1 MSLSLDSQLIWRSLI
16 YQAEEMK
23 IALRNAAFSPN
34 IRERMD
40 HSTAVFDEDGELIAQ
55 AKAIPVHLGSMV
67 GMLEEVCDHVSMH
80 KGEEVIL
87 NDPYT
92 GGTHL
97 PDITL
102 ISPVFFEEEKIAYVV
117 NRAHHSDIGGKY
129 PGSMA
134 GDSKEIFEEGLRI
147 PPIKIRKQDSVQQ
160 DVLDLILQNTRTPK
174 VQRGDLLAQLA
185 ANKTGRKRI
194 QDLLQKFGIEMFRR
208 AVNEIQTYCRERME
222 NKIGDYPVGTY
233 CATDY
238 LDGYGGHSEP
248 IQIAVEIEK
257 DLTELH
263 FDFSRSDDEVKAP
276 LNAPYAVTLSA
287 VLFVTKAIFDPTAP
301 SNAGTYQPITI
312 TAPKGTVLHATPPSA
327 VVGGNVETSQRIV
340 DVLLK
345 AIADFAPTRVC
356 AGCQGT
362 MNNVAIGGKK
372 ENGESFTF
380 YETIGGGFGG
390 RKGTDGPDAIHSHMT
405 NTMNTPIE
413 EIERRYPLQ
422 VIEFGLREDSCGGGQ
437 WRGGLG
443 IVRKIKTALPV
454 RVSLLGERHKFSPY
468 GLFGGKN
475 GERGEYFLYTQSE
488 GKTLLN
494 SKATVELTEGDLLGI
509 LTPGGG
515 GYGDPEERNR
525 SKITADLRDE
535 KISKEHAETTYS
547 WKTED

>member
-40 HSTAVFDEDGELIAQ
+40 HSCAVFDEEGELIAQ

-67 GMLEEVCDHVSMH
+67 DMLEEVRDRRKMH
-80 KGEEVIL
+80 KGEEIIL

-147 PPIKIRKQDSVQQ
+147 PPIKIRKQDRIQQ
-160 DVLDLILQNTRTPK
+160 DILDLILLNTRTPK
-174 VQRGDLLAQLA
+174 VRKGDILAQLA
-185 ANKTGRKRI
+185 ANKTGRERI
-194 QDLLQKFGIEMFRR
+194 QELLQKFDIETFRR
-208 AVNEIQTYCRERME
+208 AINEIQTYCKERME
-222 NKIGDYPVGTY
+222 DKLSDYPVGTY

-238 LDGYGGHSEP
+238 LDGFGKHSEP
-248 IQIAVEIEK
+248 IQIAVKIEK
-257 DLTELH
+257 DLEAIRL
-263 FDFSRSDDEVKAP
+263 DFSQSDEEVEGP
-276 LNAPYAVTLSA
+276 LNAPYSVTLSA
-287 VLFVTKAIFDPTAP
+287 VLFVTKAIFDPNAP
-301 SNAGTYQPITI
+301 SNAGTYQPIKI

-340 DVLLK
+340 DVLLQ
-345 AIADFAPTRVC
+345 AVADFAPSQVC

-362 MNNVAIGGKK
+362 MNNVAIGAEK
-372 ENGESFTF
+372 ENGKSFTF

-390 RKGTDGPDAIHSHMT
+390 RKGKDGPDGIHSHMT

-413 EIERRYPLQ
+413 EIERRYPLR
-422 VIEFGLREDSCGGGQ
+422 VIEYGLREDSSGGGQ

-443 IVRKIKTALPV
+443 IIRKIKTFTPARL
-454 RVSLLGERHKFSPY
+454 SLLGERHKFPPY

-475 GERGEYFLYTQSE
+475 GERGEYFLHKQSK
-488 GKTLLN
+488 GKVSLN
-494 SKATVELTEGDLLGI
+494 SKATVELEEGDILSI

-515 GYGDPEERNR
+515 GFGDPEKRDR
-525 SKITADLRDE
+525 SAIMADLRDE
-535 KISKEHAETTYS
+535 KISKEHAKKVYS
-547 WKTED
+547 WGTED